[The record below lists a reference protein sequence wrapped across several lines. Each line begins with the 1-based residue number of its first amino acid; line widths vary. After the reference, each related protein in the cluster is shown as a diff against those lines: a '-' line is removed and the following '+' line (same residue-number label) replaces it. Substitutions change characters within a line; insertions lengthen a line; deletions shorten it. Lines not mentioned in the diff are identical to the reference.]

1 MIGLS
6 YFGAYLEVFV
16 ARMSGNGHCRSFN
29 GDGRMDI
36 MARDDATGH
45 LLVFPHTGS
54 FRGSETFDKPE
65 LISTSF
71 HPQRNHVVVRPIDVT
86 GNGYADVI
94 GVSMTYANATHG
106 IFLYPNKGGLNGL
119 DTLGEPIR
127 ISGARDDKKWETLG
141 IADVDMDGCDDMFGR
156 EQNAGNVDA
165 FFNQREVKQNETYDR
180 TAHRLVTVDV
190 NDFPLAMADITGTGR
205 PDLLVRRANGDLDLY
220 EFAHNTSGEGQWW
233 QGEGRWYTL
242 GRGWQEFAHISV
254 TDIDLDGRPDLLAV
268 RADGTLVV
276 HLHNGKFAPD
286 RPDATMSAPEVI
298 ATGWQKYSVVS

>member
-1 MIGLS
+1 M
-6 YFGAYLEVFV
+6 

-119 DTLGEPIR
+119 DMAASLLTRCAGTR
-127 ISGARDDKKWETLG
+127 CISPMRH
-141 IADVDMDGCDDMFGR
+141 DGPQDGLKSVR
-156 EQNAGNVDA
+156 
-165 FFNQREVKQNETYDR
+165 QRVR
-180 TAHRLVTVDV
+180 CA
-190 NDFPLAMADITGTGR
+190 PL
-205 PDLLVRRANGDLDLY
+205 
-220 EFAHNTSGEGQWW
+220 
-233 QGEGRWYTL
+233 
-242 GRGWQEFAHISV
+242 
-254 TDIDLDGRPDLLAV
+254 
-268 RADGTLVV
+268 
-276 HLHNGKFAPD
+276 
-286 RPDATMSAPEVI
+286 PDASPTR
-298 ATGWQKYSVVS
+298 GG